1 MIPLH
6 ANGLIIIH
14 GDFCVRRRAKGERG
28 RERGGDREREREM
41 RWREMRCV
49 MLYRGE
55 KREREAGEIFFPL
68 LSHPLYLSPLSENR
82 GAR

>member
-6 ANGLIIIH
+6 TNGLIIIH
-14 GDFCVRRRAKGERG
+14 GDFCVRRREKGERG

-55 KREREAGEIFFPL
+55 KRERSGRDLFPPS
-68 LSHPLYLSPLSENR
+68 LSPSLSPLSEKN

>member
-1 MIPLH
+1 M
-6 ANGLIIIH
+6 
-14 GDFCVRRRAKGERG
+14 RRREKGERG

-55 KREREAGEIFFPL
+55 KRERSGRDLFPPSFSPS
-68 LSHPLYLSPLSENR
+68 LSLPCQRKWERERER
-82 GAR
+82 GRRERR